1 MPQIVVGFKE
11 EDHTEGGEPCGW
23 VFLDLVV
30 SSEDAG
36 AFADIETEPLGK
48 LPWWY
53 TRDQAKAIAN
63 ENGWFFDDV

>member
-1 MPQIVVGFKE
+1 MPQVFVGFKV
-11 EDHTEGGEPCGW
+11 EDETESGEPCGA

-48 LPWWY
+48 LPGWY
-53 TRDQAKAIAN
+53 TRDQAKAIAD
-63 ENGWFFDDV
+63 ENGWLFDDV